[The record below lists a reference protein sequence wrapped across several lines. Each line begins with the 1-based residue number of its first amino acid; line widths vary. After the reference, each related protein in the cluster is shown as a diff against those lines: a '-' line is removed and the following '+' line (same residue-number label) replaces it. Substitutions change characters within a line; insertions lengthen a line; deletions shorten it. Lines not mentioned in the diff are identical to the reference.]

1 MQSFKSFDT
10 IRQHLHELQPD
21 ITSPLLEHIISDM
34 PDVGVAVRELESSF
48 DIDLAKST
56 GKLPLS
62 QLLSAAYSTLNY
74 FLFFS
79 PGLIQLHKGSNEH
92 FDAATNRK
100 REAEMVLNELLMK
113 ERASIQCQKMKFLG
127 SGKIP
132 EPVLDD
138 FDPH

>member
-1 MQSFKSFDT
+1 
-10 IRQHLHELQPD
+10 
-21 ITSPLLEHIISDM
+21 M

-62 QLLSAAYSTLNY
+62 QLLSAAYSTLNN

-79 PGLIQLHKGSNEH
+79 SGLIQLHKGSNKE

-100 REAEMVLNELLMK
+100 RDAEMVLDELLIK
-113 ERASIQCQKMKFLG
+113 ERASIQCQKLKFLG
-127 SGKIP
+127 SGKNS
-132 EPVLDD
+132 
-138 FDPH
+138 